1 MATCKDGDLALVR
14 GEIGV
19 QLSLSRVTLHSTHK
33 AENKIGPMCSVRELF
48 FLGGSVR
55 ELSHRGKCG
64 QESVESEVFV
74 HRLFATNFDLPFSR

>member
-33 AENKIGPMCSVRELF
+33 AANKIGPMC
-48 FLGGSVR
+48 SVR

-64 QESVESEVFV
+64 QESVESEVFA
-74 HRLFATNFDLPFSR
+74 HRLFATNFDLLFSR